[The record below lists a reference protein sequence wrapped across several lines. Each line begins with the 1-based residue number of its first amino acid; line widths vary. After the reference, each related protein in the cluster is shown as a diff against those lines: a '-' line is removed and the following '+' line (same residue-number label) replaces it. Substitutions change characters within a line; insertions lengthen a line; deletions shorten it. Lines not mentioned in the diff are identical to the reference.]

1 MENQHELAAR
11 FRALHEADG
20 IFVIPNVW
28 DGGSAAVMAGLGFK
42 ALATSSAAAAATL
55 GKLDGEIT
63 REEAL
68 AHAHLIVAVSACPV
82 AADLENG
89 FGHAPES
96 VAETIRLAAAEGL
109 VGGSIEDAT
118 GDPAAPIYDF
128 AHAVERV
135 TAAAEQAR
143 HLKFPFMLT
152 ARAENFLHGKA
163 DLDDTVRRLQA
174 FERAGADVLFA
185 PGLPDLAAVRTV
197 CRALKKPVNF
207 MVGMRGKSFALADLA
222 AAGVKRVSLSTS
234 LYRAAMTGLQAAAEE
249 VRKAGTFGYVETLM
263 SGGELDKYLQRPHT
277 LA

>member
-1 MENQHELAAR
+1 MDNQHELAAR
-11 FRALHEADG
+11 FRALHQAGD

-55 GKLDGEIT
+55 GKLDGELT

-68 AHAHLIVAVSACPV
+68 THARLIVEVSTCPV

-96 VAETIRLAAAEGL
+96 VAETIRLAAAAGL
-109 VGGSIEDAT
+109 VGGSIEDAS

-135 TAAAEQAR
+135 TAAAEQAHR
-143 HLKFPFMLT
+143 LKCPFVFT

-174 FERAGADVLFA
+174 YERAGADVLFA

-197 CRALKKPVNF
+197 CSALKKPVNF

-234 LYRAAMTGLQAAAEE
+234 LYRAAMTGLLAAGQE
-249 VRKAGTFGYVETLM
+249 VSKTGTFGYVETLM
-263 SGGELDKYLQRPHT
+263 SGAELDKYLQRPHT